1 MPMLRRIVQIDEEKC
16 NGCGLCVPSCHE
28 GAIQVIDGKAR
39 LVSDVYCDGL
49 GNCLGECPEGAI
61 TIIEREADPFDMEA
75 AKQHLAARRDP
86 DPEQPAACPSVGFGG
101 CSGSRAEV
109 LREAA
114 PVAVAVGE
122 AETTPSELANWPV
135 QLRLVPVQA
144 PHLQGAK
151 LLIAADCVPFAFPD
165 FHRRF
170 LAGKTLAIACPK
182 LDDTDLYLHK
192 LAQIFLQND
201 IESVDVLHMEVPCC
215 FGLVQL
221 VREALRE
228 SGKSIPTTVTKI
240 GIRGDVQETTT
251 L

>member
-1 MPMLRRIVQIDEEKC
+1 MPTLRRIVQIDEEKC

-61 TIIEREADPFDMEA
+61 TIIEREAEPFDVEA
-75 AKQHLAARRDP
+75 VKQHLGVGKERAS
-86 DPEQPAACPSVGFGG
+86 EQPAACPSVGFGG
-101 CSGSRAEV
+101 CPGSRAQV
-109 LREAA
+109 LRETA
-114 PVAVAVGE
+114 PVAVGE
-122 AETTPSELANWPV
+122 ADAMPSELANWPV
-135 QLRLVPVQA
+135 QLRLLPVHA
-144 PHLQGAK
+144 PYLQGAK
-151 LLIAADCVPFAFPD
+151 LLITADCVPFAFPD

-192 LAQIFLQND
+192 LAQIFLEND
-201 IESVDVLHMEVPCC
+201 IESIDVLHMEVPCC
-215 FGLVQL
+215 FGLVHL
-221 VREALRE
+221 VREALKE
-228 SGKSIPTTVTKI
+228 SGKSIPTTVTRI
-240 GIRGDVQETTT
+240 GIRGDAQETTT